1 MSPDLLTTVS
11 LEAKLALAEG
21 ERDRAARVV
30 AKLFD
35 DQTLTAQ
42 NAPRQLSAARVAAD
56 LGFPEAADG
65 MLERYASM
73 SPQGVAMRAM
83 SLGRQ
88 HRTTEAVE
96 MLETIRGKVSPTMY
110 LEALAVVLRHA
121 LTACDPAIDDLV
133 AGSIEAIQRENPG
146 SPEIALQAAIAKES
160 LGRIAEAEQDY
171 RQLLATEGLG
181 DVQAGIVAANLA
193 WILAR
198 PETADEALELVER
211 AIRELGPLPD
221 ILDTRALIRLAKG
234 QTILA
239 LEDMNDAVLSP
250 SPLKLLHLATIQ
262 AELTDLKAA
271 SNSLAQAKALGLGRE
286 RLTPDDAARQERVES
301 FLASADGK
309 S

>member
-1 MSPDLLTTVS
+1 
-11 LEAKLALAEG
+11 
-21 ERDRAARVV
+21 
-30 AKLFD
+30 
-35 DQTLTAQ
+35 
-42 NAPRQLSAARVAAD
+42 
-56 LGFPEAADG
+56 
-65 MLERYASM
+65 
-73 SPQGVAMRAM
+73 
-83 SLGRQ
+83 
-88 HRTTEAVE
+88 

-110 LEALAVVLRHA
+110 LEALAVILRHA
-121 LTACDPAIDDLV
+121 QTACDPAIEDLV

-146 SPEIALQAAIAKES
+146 SPEIALQAAIAKEA

-271 SNSLAQAKALGLGRE
+271 SDSLAQAKALGLGRE
-286 RLTPDDAARQERVES
+286 RLTPDDATRQERVES